1 MKPWVLIIIIIAAIL
16 VVILVIRAIYEY
28 VSLTRTD
35 YEIETEK
42 FPEGKKLRLLVLS
55 DLHDR
60 VYGQENEKL
69 LDLMR
74 SCLPDVILLTGDILT
89 ASRQKDPKLM
99 FDFLEKSSRIAPMY
113 YAPGNHER
121 RIKEY
126 RETYGTLYDT
136 FRRVLEKNQ
145 IRYLENEKVLLDE
158 DVCLYGLD
166 LDLKYFP
173 KLPYRNKKPIYTEE
187 EISRDLGETDP
198 SLYNILLAHSPRY
211 FDAYAAFGADLV
223 LSGHYHGGAVRIPK
237 VGGVISPQFVLFP
250 DYDKGVYKKENT
262 EMIVSSGCGSHKVH
276 LRLFNK
282 PEVMVVDIH
291 GHLI

>member
-1 MKPWVLIIIIIAAIL
+1 MRWWIVIVAIVLILA
-16 VVILVIRAIYEY
+16 VILTIRAFYEY
-28 VSLTRTD
+28 ASLVRTD

-42 FPEGKKLRLLVLS
+42 FPAGKRLRLLVLS

-60 VYGQENEKL
+60 VYGPENEKL
-69 LDLMR
+69 LDLMK
-74 SCLPDVILLTGDILT
+74 SCEPDAILLTGDILT
-89 ASRQKDPKLM
+89 ASRKKDPNQV
-99 FDFLEKSSRIAPMY
+99 FAFLTKSSKIAPVY

-121 RIKEY
+121 KIKEKK
-126 RETYGTLYDT
+126 ETFGILYDV
-136 FRRVLEKNQ
+136 FRRNLKQNQ
-145 IRYLENEKVLLDE
+145 ICYLENEKTDLDE
-158 DVCLYGLD
+158 NVCLYGLD

-173 KLPYRNKKPIYTEE
+173 KLPYKNKKPIYTAEE
-187 EISRDLGETDP
+187 MEEDLGKMDP
-198 SLYNILLAHSPRY
+198 SRYNIILAHSPRY
-211 FDAYAAFGADLV
+211 FNAYAASGADLV

-237 VGGVISPQFVLFP
+237 LGGVISPQFVFFP
-250 DYDKGVYKKENT
+250 EYDKGVYKKENT

>member
-1 MKPWVLIIIIIAAIL
+1 MRWWIVIVAIVLILA
-16 VVILVIRAIYEY
+16 VILTIRAFYEY
-28 VSLTRTD
+28 ASLIRTD

-42 FPEGKKLRLLVLS
+42 FPAGKRLRLLVLS

-60 VYGQENEKL
+60 VYGPENEKL
-69 LDLMR
+69 LDLMK
-74 SCLPDVILLTGDILT
+74 SCEPDAILLTGDILT
-89 ASRQKDPKLM
+89 ASRKKDPNQV
-99 FDFLEKSSRIAPMY
+99 FAFLTKSSKIAPVY

-121 RIKEY
+121 KIKEKK
-126 RETYGTLYDT
+126 ETFGILYDV
-136 FRRVLEKNQ
+136 FRRNLKQNQ
-145 IRYLENEKVLLDE
+145 ICYLENEKTDLDE
-158 DVCLYGLD
+158 NVCLYGLD

-173 KLPYRNKKPIYTEE
+173 KLPYKNKKPIYTAEE
-187 EISRDLGETDP
+187 MEEDLGKMDP
-198 SLYNILLAHSPRY
+198 SRYNIILAHSPRY
-211 FDAYAAFGADLV
+211 FNAYAASGADLV

-237 VGGVISPQFVLFP
+237 LGGVISPQFVFFP
-250 DYDKGVYKKENT
+250 EYDKGVYKKENT

>member
-1 MKPWVLIIIIIAAIL
+1 MRWWIVIVAIVLILA
-16 VVILVIRAIYEY
+16 VILTIRAFYEY
-28 VSLTRTD
+28 ASLVRTD

-42 FPEGKKLRLLVLS
+42 FPAGKRLRLLVLS

-60 VYGQENEKL
+60 VYGPENEKL
-69 LDLMR
+69 LDLMK
-74 SCLPDVILLTGDILT
+74 SCEPDAILLTGDILT
-89 ASRQKDPKLM
+89 ASRKKDPNQV
-99 FDFLEKSSRIAPMY
+99 FAFLTKSSKIAPVY

-121 RIKEY
+121 KIKEKK
-126 RETYGTLYDT
+126 ETFGILYDV
-136 FRRVLEKNQ
+136 FRRTLKQNQ
-145 IRYLENEKVLLDE
+145 ICYLENEKTDLDE
-158 DVCLYGLD
+158 NVCLYGLD

-173 KLPYRNKKPIYTEE
+173 KLPYKNKKPIYTAEE
-187 EISRDLGETDP
+187 MEEDLGKMDP
-198 SLYNILLAHSPRY
+198 SRYNIILAHSPRY
-211 FDAYAAFGADLV
+211 FNAYAASGADLV

-237 VGGVISPQFVLFP
+237 LGGVISPQFVFFP
-250 DYDKGVYKKENT
+250 EYDKGVYKKENT

>member
-1 MKPWVLIIIIIAAIL
+1 MRPWIIIVAIVLILA
-16 VVILVIRAIYEY
+16 VILTIRAFYEY
-28 VSLTRTD
+28 ATLVRTD
-35 YEIETEK
+35 YEIETDK

-60 VYGQENEKL
+60 VYGPENGKL

-74 SCLPDVILLTGDILT
+74 SCKPDVILLTGDILT
-89 ASRQKDPKLM
+89 ASHKKDPAPV
-99 FDFLEKSSRIAPMY
+99 FAFLTESSKIAPIY

-121 RIKEY
+121 KIKEKK
-126 RETYGTLYDT
+126 ETFGSLYDT
-136 FRRVLEKNQ
+136 FRRTLLQNE
-145 IRYLENEKVLLDE
+145 ICYLENERSFLDE
-158 DVCLYGLD
+158 NVCIYGLD

-173 KLPYRNKKPIYTEE
+173 KLPYKNKKPIYTAQEMAK
-187 EISRDLGETDP
+187 DLGEMDP
-198 SLYNILLAHSPRY
+198 LRYNIILAHSPRY
-211 FDAYAAFGADLV
+211 FNAYAASGADLV

-237 VGGVISPQFVLFP
+237 LGGVISPQFVFFP
-250 DYDKGVYKKENT
+250 EYDKGVYKKENT

>member
-1 MKPWVLIIIIIAAIL
+1 MRWWIVIVAIVLILA
-16 VVILVIRAIYEY
+16 VILTIRAFYEY
-28 VSLTRTD
+28 ASLIRTD

-42 FPEGKKLRLLVLS
+42 FPDGKRLRLLVLS

-60 VYGQENEKL
+60 VYGPENEKL
-69 LDLMR
+69 LDLMK
-74 SCLPDVILLTGDILT
+74 SCEPDAILLTGDILT
-89 ASRQKDPKLM
+89 ASRKKDPNQV
-99 FDFLEKSSRIAPMY
+99 FAFLTKSSKIAPVY

-121 RIKEY
+121 KIKEKK
-126 RETYGTLYDT
+126 ETFGILYDV
-136 FRRVLEKNQ
+136 FRRTLKQNQ
-145 IRYLENEKVLLDE
+145 ICYLENEKTDLDE
-158 DVCLYGLD
+158 NVCLYGLD

-173 KLPYRNKKPIYTEE
+173 KLPYKNKKPIYTAEE
-187 EISRDLGETDP
+187 MEEDLGKMDP
-198 SLYNILLAHSPRY
+198 SRYNIILAHSPRY
-211 FDAYAAFGADLV
+211 FNAYAASGADLV

-237 VGGVISPQFVLFP
+237 LGGVISPQFVFFP
-250 DYDKGVYKKENT
+250 EYDKGVYKKENT

>member
-1 MKPWVLIIIIIAAIL
+1 MRPWIIIVAIVLILA
-16 VVILVIRAIYEY
+16 VILTIRAFYEY
-28 VSLTRTD
+28 ATLVRTD
-35 YEIETEK
+35 YEIETDK

-60 VYGQENEKL
+60 VYGPENGKL

-74 SCLPDVILLTGDILT
+74 SCKPDVILLTGDILT
-89 ASRQKDPKLM
+89 ASHKKDPAPV
-99 FDFLEKSSRIAPMY
+99 FAFLTESSKIAPIY

-121 RIKEY
+121 KIKEKK
-126 RETYGTLYDT
+126 ETFGSLYDT
-136 FRRVLEKNQ
+136 FRRTLLQNE
-145 IRYLENEKVLLDE
+145 ICYLENERSFLDE
-158 DVCLYGLD
+158 NVCIYGLD

-173 KLPYRNKKPIYTEE
+173 KLPYKNKKPFYTAQEMAK
-187 EISRDLGETDP
+187 DLGEMDP
-198 SLYNILLAHSPRY
+198 LRYNIILAHSPRY
-211 FDAYAAFGADLV
+211 FNAYAASGADLV

-237 VGGVISPQFVLFP
+237 LGGVISPQFVFFP
-250 DYDKGVYKKENT
+250 EYDKGVYKKENT

>member
-1 MKPWVLIIIIIAAIL
+1 MRWWIVIVAIVLILA
-16 VVILVIRAIYEY
+16 VILTIRAFYEY
-28 VSLTRTD
+28 ASLVRTD

-42 FPEGKKLRLLVLS
+42 FPGGKRLRLLVLS

-60 VYGQENEKL
+60 VYGPENEKL
-69 LDLMR
+69 LDLMK
-74 SCLPDVILLTGDILT
+74 SCEPDAILLTGDILT
-89 ASRQKDPKLM
+89 ASRKKDPNQV
-99 FDFLEKSSRIAPMY
+99 FAFLTKSSKIAPVY

-121 RIKEY
+121 KIKEKK
-126 RETYGTLYDT
+126 ETFGILYDV
-136 FRRVLEKNQ
+136 FRRNLKQNQ
-145 IRYLENEKVLLDE
+145 ICYLENEKTDLDE
-158 DVCLYGLD
+158 NVCLYGLD

-173 KLPYRNKKPIYTEE
+173 KLPYKNKKPIYTAEE
-187 EISRDLGETDP
+187 MEEDLGKMDP
-198 SLYNILLAHSPRY
+198 SRYNIILAHSPRY
-211 FDAYAAFGADLV
+211 FNAYAASGADLV

-237 VGGVISPQFVLFP
+237 LGGVISPQFVFFP
-250 DYDKGVYKKENT
+250 EYDKGVYKKENT

>member
-1 MKPWVLIIIIIAAIL
+1 MRWWIVIVAIVLILA
-16 VVILVIRAIYEY
+16 VILTIRAFYEY
-28 VSLTRTD
+28 ASLIRTD

-42 FPEGKKLRLLVLS
+42 FPAGKRLRLLVLS

-60 VYGQENEKL
+60 VYGPENEKL

-74 SCLPDVILLTGDILT
+74 SCEPDAILLTGDILT
-89 ASRQKDPKLM
+89 ASRKKDPNQV
-99 FDFLEKSSRIAPMY
+99 FAFLTKSSKIAPVY

-121 RIKEY
+121 KIKEKK
-126 RETYGTLYDT
+126 ETFGILYDV
-136 FRRVLEKNQ
+136 FRRTLKQNQ
-145 IRYLENEKVLLDE
+145 ICYLENEKTDLDE
-158 DVCLYGLD
+158 NVCLYGLD

-173 KLPYRNKKPIYTEE
+173 KLPYKNKKPIYTAEE
-187 EISRDLGETDP
+187 MEEDLGKMDP
-198 SLYNILLAHSPRY
+198 SRYNIILAHSPRY
-211 FDAYAAFGADLV
+211 FNAYASSGADLV

-237 VGGVISPQFVLFP
+237 LGGVISPQFVFFP
-250 DYDKGVYKKENT
+250 EYDKGVYKKENT

>member
-1 MKPWVLIIIIIAAIL
+1 MRWWIVIVAIVLILA
-16 VVILVIRAIYEY
+16 VILTIRAFYEY
-28 VSLTRTD
+28 ASLVRTD

-42 FPEGKKLRLLVLS
+42 FPDGKRLRLLVLS

-60 VYGQENEKL
+60 VYGPENEKL
-69 LDLMR
+69 LDLMK
-74 SCLPDVILLTGDILT
+74 SCEPDAILLTGDILT
-89 ASRQKDPKLM
+89 ASRKKDPNQV
-99 FDFLEKSSRIAPMY
+99 FAFLTKSSKIAPVY

-121 RIKEY
+121 KIKE
-126 RETYGTLYDT
+126 RKETFGILYDV
-136 FRRVLEKNQ
+136 FRRTLKQNQ
-145 IRYLENEKVLLDE
+145 ICYLENEKTDLDE
-158 DVCLYGLD
+158 NVCLYGLD

-173 KLPYRNKKPIYTEE
+173 KLPYKNKKPIYTAEE
-187 EISRDLGETDP
+187 MEEDLGKMDP
-198 SLYNILLAHSPRY
+198 SRYNIILAHSPRY
-211 FDAYAAFGADLV
+211 FNAYAASGADLV

-237 VGGVISPQFVLFP
+237 LGGVISPQFVFFP
-250 DYDKGVYKKENT
+250 EYDKGVYKKENT